1 MDKEILEKL
10 TTQLTK
16 QKEKL
21 EKELSE
27 VASKDPHNESN
38 YEATFPDFGDEEEQN
53 ANEVGQFT
61 TNLELEKI
69 LTSSLRDVNKALE
82 RITEGKY
89 GVCKYCGEE
98 INHKRLEARPAS
110 SACVACKT
118 KLTQER

>member
-61 TNLELEKI
+61 TNLSIKYI
-69 LTSSLRDVNKALE
+69 LKGLSKD
-82 RITEGKY
+82 
-89 GVCKYCGEE
+89 
-98 INHKRLEARPAS
+98 
-110 SACVACKT
+110 
-118 KLTQER
+118 